1 MVCQLETT
9 WVAKVG
15 PNTTTYNDQNTNSK
29 TCGDGVVAYN
39 STKNSTYAIDQNV
52 SQ

>member
-9 WVAKVG
+9 WVAKIV
-15 PNTTTYNDQNTNSK
+15 PSTTTYNDQNPQSTSF
-29 TCGDGVVAYN
+29 GDGVVAYN
-39 STKNSTYAIDQNV
+39 SRKISTYAIDQKV